1 MGTAMV
7 RAWTPLHRV
16 RAVWGCAPFHPSFR
30 SLLPSSLRGTTRLTL
45 MSMHPATDGTYAP
58 RINACRLSKLLTRGG
73 VAHLYGG
80 IMREE
85 LRVQLKMTQQRLA
98 EALDSEQSERVS
110 RYRAR
115 LKDLIDIANR
125 YGIDVTEWVDQT
137 LLDDAPVSDAATS
150 GVSVDDTPS
159 EPS

>member
-1 MGTAMV
+1 
-7 RAWTPLHRV
+7 
-16 RAVWGCAPFHPSFR
+16 
-30 SLLPSSLRGTTRLTL
+30 
-45 MSMHPATDGTYAP
+45 
-58 RINACRLSKLLTRGG
+58 
-73 VAHLYGG
+73 
-80 IMREE
+80 MREE